1 MKWKDIFAF
10 VIGLGPFVLI
20 VVKLGQNV
28 LFARKMIK
36 KGIPTMGTII
46 EHFLTKSGL
55 STYHIIVRF
64 LTKDGIEITGK
75 PKNFINRDTNILGKN
90 SIGKQIGIRY
100 DPENPE
106 NFIDD
111 RVSEKYLFPLTAITI
126 LSILIVVIAYC
137 LIKDIRK

>member
-1 MKWKDIFAF
+1 MKWELLFAF
-10 VIGLGPFVLI
+10 VIGIGPFVLI
-20 VVKLGQNV
+20 VVKLVRNV
-28 LFARKMIK
+28 LFARKMVK
-36 KGIPTMGTII
+36 NGILTMGTII
-46 EHFLTKSGL
+46 EHIRTKSGP

-64 LTKDGIEITGK
+64 LTTNGIEITGK
-75 PKNFINRDTNILGKN
+75 PKNFINTDTNIFGKN

-111 RVSEKYLFPLTAITI
+111 RVSEKYLFPLTAITV

-137 LIKDIRK
+137 LI